1 MPRRTKSLAAA
12 ELVEK
17 SSEWLWT
24 ELSKGSN
31 QGQQSWLNADATGNS
46 VVAAVGTQAVRA
58 FVLEDPK
65 CLTEPGDETQKFQVE
80 IGYTTDADRVFLD
93 TMYESAVN
101 EALGKSW
108 FGKKKLSL
116 DDIRDRIK
124 HPFWA
129 GTAGAEQG
137 VVGSTRLKMVTETTR
152 ASGPVDIYVVT
163 KDDNGEEAWRKGD
176 VSDVRGGQPC
186 VADVKWMGVNV
197 TPLSASFMPRI
208 TKLMVWESDAPS
220 ELPCGIELRPAKR
233 ARTEEAPQVILRGD
247 EDEQ

>member
-1 MPRRTKSLAAA
+1 MPRQTKSAPASV
-12 ELVEK
+12 LVNN
-17 SSEWLWT
+17 SGEWMWT

-31 QGQQSWLNADATGNS
+31 QGQQSWLNANATGSS
-46 VVAAVGTQAVRA
+46 VVAAVGTQAQRA
-58 FVLEDPK
+58 VVLDDPK
-65 CLTEPGDETQKFQVE
+65 CLTDPADETQKFQVE
-80 IGYTTDADRVFLD
+80 IGYTNNNDRVFLD

-101 EALGKSW
+101 EAHGKSW

-129 GTAGAEQG
+129 GTAGQEEG

-176 VSDVRGGQPC
+176 VTDVRAGQPC
-186 VADVKWMGVNV
+186 VADIKWMGVNV

-220 ELPCGIELRPAKR
+220 ELPCGIELKPAKR
-233 ARTEEAPQVILRGD
+233 ARVSEESPSVVLRDDVD
-247 EDEQ
+247 E